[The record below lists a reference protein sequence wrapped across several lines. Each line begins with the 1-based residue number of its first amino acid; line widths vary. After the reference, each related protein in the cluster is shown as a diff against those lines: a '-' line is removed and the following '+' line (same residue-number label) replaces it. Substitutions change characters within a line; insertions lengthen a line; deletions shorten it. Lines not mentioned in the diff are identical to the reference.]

1 MEATVLNGQ
10 LELGNA
16 VATQDEGRMVIG
28 QLPIGSPTVTGGQLS
43 VGNVDVGGIAYSSL
57 GTNTTDIAGQW
68 WITDIL
74 VPLNRVLTNIS
85 VMAGGTATT
94 DNIMVAIWDAKGNL
108 LASSAIAGQVLSGAN
123 TFQVVP
129 LALNAAAAAATT
141 LQLYGPQQYYVGVQG
156 NGTAA
161 GAIQTIPASSWNNV
175 CCGSVAGTFGTV
187 PKTITLPATFTA
199 AKGPIV
205 ALT

>member
-1 MEATVLNGQ
+1 MLNGQ
-10 LELGNA
+10 LEFGNA
-16 VATQDEGRMVIG
+16 VATQDESRMVIG
-28 QLPIGSPTVTGGQLS
+28 QLPIGSPTVTGGQLA
-43 VGNVDVGGIAYSSL
+43 VTNVDVGGIAYSSL

-68 WITDIL
+68 WITDCM

-85 VMAGGTATT
+85 YLSGGTATT
-94 DNIMVAIWDAKGNL
+94 DNFIVAIWDAKGNL
-108 LASSAIAGQVLSGAN
+108 LASSAVAGQLVATAN

-129 LALNAAAAAATT
+129 LALNGVGAAITT
-141 LQLYGPQQYYVGVQG
+141 LQLYGPQQYYIGIQG

-161 GAIQTIPASSWNNV
+161 GAIQVIPASSWNQV

-199 AKGPIV
+199 TKGPIV